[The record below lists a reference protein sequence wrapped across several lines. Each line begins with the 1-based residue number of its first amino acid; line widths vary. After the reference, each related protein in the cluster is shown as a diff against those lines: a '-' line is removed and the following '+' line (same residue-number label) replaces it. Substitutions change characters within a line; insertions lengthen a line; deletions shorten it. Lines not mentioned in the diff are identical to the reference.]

1 MIEVIEWGRSL
12 IADER
17 PWLVLGKGPS
27 FACHEEFDLGEF
39 RLFGLN
45 HVVRELRVDVAHA
58 IDVDV
63 VEACAPELLDRCRW
77 LLMPRFPHVK
87 HRPTRHPLEH
97 FIEKIPILG
106 ELDGEDRLVWYN
118 LDWAAPAP
126 GSPVI
131 PVRHFSSEAALS
143 ILGLIGA
150 KEVYSLGI
158 DGGRRYSAS
167 FPTSTLLANRQES
180 FDVQFKELDRITGEY
195 GMEYRALVEPLKVFI
210 GSEPSQ
216 EVAASVLEHS
226 IISRCS
232 RPVRVTLLPS
242 STSRVPKDA
251 RNRPRTRFSF
261 SRFLIPSM
269 CEFRGRALYLDAD
282 MQVFGDIAELWRI
295 PFDGKRVLCTSQPA
309 PDVSKDNGAFRAG
322 RQMSVMLL
330 DCARLDWDI
339 DSIIDGLDRGEFSYE
354 ELMFDLC
361 IVPPDDIDD
370 RLPPEWNH
378 LGGYEP
384 GVTKLLHYTGVQ
396 MQPWKNNE
404 NPLRELWYE
413 GFRAAVA
420 DGAVTPERLREL
432 AAAGLIKASLAD
444 SVTPS
449 RLERIRIRLRS
460 VNRATVRR
468 VAIPVAKSTGLLK
481 LTRPIRRR
489 PPKSS
494 RRSGRELNRSGSSQ

>member
-12 IADER
+12 VADER

-27 FACHEEFDLGEF
+27 FACHEEFELDQF

-45 HVVRELRVDVAHA
+45 HVVRELPVDVAHA

-63 VEACAPELLDRCRW
+63 VEACAAQLIDHCRW
-77 LLMPRFPHVK
+77 LVMPRFPHVK

-97 FIEKIPILG
+97 FVEKIPVLRDL
-106 ELDGEDRLVWYN
+106 EGEDRLVWYN

-167 FPTSTLLANRQES
+167 FPTLTLLANRQES
-180 FDVQFKELDRITGEY
+180 FDVQFKELDRITREY

-210 GSEPSQ
+210 GCEPSQ

-226 IISRCS
+226 IVSRCS
-232 RPVRVTLLPS
+232 RPVRVTVLPA
-242 STSRVPKDA
+242 STSRVPKDP
-251 RNRPRTRFSF
+251 RNQPRTKFSF

-282 MQVFGDIAELWRI
+282 MQVFGDIAELWKI

-309 PDVSKDNGAFRAG
+309 PDVWKENKAFRAG
-322 RQMSVMLL
+322 RQMRVMLL
-330 DCARLDWDI
+330 DCSRLDWDVER
-339 DSIIDGLDRGEFSYE
+339 IIDGLDRGEFSYE

-378 LGGYEP
+378 LERYEP
-384 GVTKLLHYTGVQ
+384 GVTKLVHYTVVQ
-396 MQPWKNNE
+396 TQPWKNNA
-404 NPLRELWYE
+404 NPLRDLWHE
-413 GFRAAVA
+413 AFSAAVA
-420 DGAVTPERLREL
+420 DGAVGSEKVRQL
-432 AAAGLIKASLAD
+432 ASAGLIKASLAD

-449 RLERIRIRLRS
+449 WSERIRVRLRS
-460 VNRATVRR
+460 VNREMVRR
-468 VAIPVAKSTGLLK
+468 GTIRVAKSTGLLK

-489 PPKSS
+489 PPRKS
-494 RRSGRELNRSGSSQ
+494 RSAGRELDRFGSSQ

>member
-12 IADER
+12 VADER

-27 FACHEEFDLGEF
+27 FACHEEFDVGRF

-63 VEACAPELLDRCRW
+63 VEACAAQLIDHCRW

-97 FIEKIPILG
+97 FVENIPVLRELEG
-106 ELDGEDRLVWYN
+106 ERRLVWYN

-158 DGGRRYSAS
+158 DGGRRYSARFS
-167 FPTSTLLANRQES
+167 TSTLLANRQPS
-180 FDVQFKELDRITGEY
+180 FDVQFQELERITKEF
-195 GMEYRALVEPLKVFI
+195 GMEYRPLVEPLQVFI
-210 GSEPSQ
+210 GCEPSQ

-226 IISRCS
+226 IVSRCS
-232 RPVRVTLLPS
+232 RPVRVTVLPAPM
-242 STSRVPKDA
+242 SRVPKDP
-251 RNRPRTRFSF
+251 RNRPRTTFSF

-269 CEFRGRALYLDAD
+269 CEFRGQALYLDAD
-282 MQVFGDIAELWRI
+282 MQVFGDIAELWKI

-309 PDVSKDNGAFRAG
+309 PDVWKDNKSFRAG

-330 DCARLDWDI
+330 DCSRLDWDV
-339 DSIIDGLDRGEFSYE
+339 DRIIEGLDQGEFSYE

-378 LGGYEP
+378 LERYEP
-384 GVTKLLHYTGVQ
+384 GVTKLVHYTVVQ
-396 MQPWKNNE
+396 TQPWKNND
-404 NPLRELWYE
+404 NPLREIWHE

-420 DGAVTPERLREL
+420 DGAVSPESVREL
-432 AAAGLIKASLAD
+432 AAVGLIKASLAD
-444 SVTPS
+444 WVTPS
-449 RLERIRIRLRS
+449 WLERIRIRLRS
-460 VNRATVRR
+460 VNRETVRR
-468 VAIPVAKSTGLLK
+468 VTIRVAKSSGLLR

-494 RRSGRELNRSGSSQ
+494 RRPGRELNRSGPSQ